1 MNTLVERRIGMDV
14 KAMVDDVLAKVKGDD
29 AFLAKFKED
38 PIKAVEG
45 LIGKD
50 LPDEQI
56 KGVVEGLKGKLNLDK
71 DGDGK
76 LDIIENVTDKLAL
89 DKDGDGKI
97 DLVENIGDKIGGL
110 GDKLGG
116 LFKKD

>member
-1 MNTLVERRIGMDV
+1 MDIKAKVEE
-14 KAMVDDVLAKVKGDD
+14 VLAKVKGDD

-45 LIGKD
+45 VIGID
-50 LPDEQI
+50 LPDEQL
-56 KGVVEGLKGKLNLDK
+56 KGVVEGLKAKLALDK

-76 LDIIENVTDKLAL
+76 LDI
-89 DKDGDGKI
+89 
-97 DLVENIGDKIGGL
+97 VENLEDKVGGL